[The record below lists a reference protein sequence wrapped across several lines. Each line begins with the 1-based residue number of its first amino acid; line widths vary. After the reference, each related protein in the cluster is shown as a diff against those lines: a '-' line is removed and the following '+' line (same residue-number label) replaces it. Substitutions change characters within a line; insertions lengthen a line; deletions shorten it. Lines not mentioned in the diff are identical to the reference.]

1 MQRRTIA
8 ISILALLSSLA
19 ATPAVAQQADTS
31 FRQWEGD
38 IRAFERSDSA
48 QPPAKHGILFVG
60 SSSIRMWETLASD
73 FPDLPVINRGFGG
86 SELHD
91 VAHFANRIVLPYKP
105 RVIVVYAGDNDLA
118 NGRTPQQVLNDFR
131 RLVRTVHRALP
142 RTRIVFVAVKPSI
155 ARWNIIGRIREANT
169 IVRRY
174 TRTDTRVDFA
184 DVFTP
189 MLGANGQPRKELFG
203 EDGLHMTREGY
214 ELWTRVVRP
223 YLR

>member
-8 ISILALLSSLA
+8 ISILALLSSLT
-19 ATPAVAQQADTS
+19 ATPALAQQADTS

-189 MLGANGQPRKELFG
+189 MLGADGQPRKELFG
-203 EDGLHMTREGY
+203 EDGLHMTRAGY